1 MDNNS
6 WNCNKN
12 QELDIEKNS
21 SQEENNSS
29 QNLLLN
35 LKRIEDEK
43 INKNDDEDSLSYSTL
58 YRSSQSSF
66 NKNSKD
72 IELSIKRK
80 VSNISNSQSDF
91 NYQDFNGFSS
101 EKIYMSKKSF
111 NGIQPNNLFG
121 NESTLSI
128 FNYFQETEE
137 YFRNLDLT
145 KSDYKKTKNYIE
157 KDIYYQDYLDQR
169 DDSNEYFKYKTTDY
183 IEENKNSIIEGNS
196 NININISMSKD
207 NTIENNEEKSS
218 NEINKKDNNINEEV
232 NNKTNSNKKINNNI
246 IFNSNYINQIY
257 INPNINFNSINGG
270 KYDYAMCCLGYYS
283 VDCKSY
289 NKFNSYF
296 FSYII

>member
-12 QELDIEKNS
+12 QELDIDKNS

-29 QNLLLN
+29 QNLILN

-43 INKNDDEDSLSYSTL
+43 NNKNDDEDSLSYSTL

-91 NYQDFNGFSS
+91 NYQDYNGFSS

-121 NESTLSI
+121 NESALSI

-137 YFRNLDLT
+137 YFRNLELT

-157 KDIYYQDYLDQR
+157 KDIYYQDYIEQR

-183 IEENKNSIIEGNS
+183 IEENKNSIIEGNN

-207 NTIENNEEKSS
+207 TTIENNEEKPS

-232 NNKTNSNKKINNNI
+232 NNKINSNKEINNNI
-246 IFNSNYINQIY
+246 IFNNNYVNQIY

-283 VDCKSY
+283 VDCKS
-289 NKFNSYF
+289 
-296 FSYII
+296 

>member
-12 QELDIEKNS
+12 QELDIDKNS

-29 QNLLLN
+29 QNLILN

-43 INKNDDEDSLSYSTL
+43 NNKNDDEDSLSYSTL

-91 NYQDFNGFSS
+91 NYQDCNGFSS

-121 NESTLSI
+121 NESALSI

-137 YFRNLDLT
+137 YFRNLELT

-157 KDIYYQDYLDQR
+157 KDIYYQDYIEQR

-183 IEENKNSIIEGNS
+183 IEENKNSIIEGNN

-207 NTIENNEEKSS
+207 TTIENNEEKPS

-232 NNKTNSNKKINNNI
+232 NNKINSNKEINNNI
-246 IFNSNYINQIY
+246 IFNNNYVNQIY

-283 VDCKSY
+283 VDCKS
-289 NKFNSYF
+289 
-296 FSYII
+296 